1 MAKSCQA
8 TLVLAGHSETMQ
20 MKGFEF
26 GKEIA
31 LAWQVSGCTSVFKNY
46 IFVTLLHGVNKNAIN
61 KKNLSTL

>member
-8 TLVLAGHSETMQ
+8 TLVLAGHSEAMQ

-31 LAWQVSGCTSVFKNY
+31 LAWQVGGD
-46 IFVTLLHGVNKNAIN
+46 FVYRNTMI
-61 KKNLSTL
+61 

>member
-8 TLVLAGHSETMQ
+8 TLVLAGHSEAMQ

-31 LAWQVSGCTSVFKNY
+31 LAWQV
-46 IFVTLLHGVNKNAIN
+46 GVNSAGKLGLMLYCMVAMHWVR
-61 KKNLSTL
+61 KDY